1 MEGKMNSTLLDS
13 LRFAENPNASSILSS
28 RLKEM
33 ILSETLPAG
42 FIFPN
47 ELAFCSQLGVGRGTL
62 RDAYK
67 ELEALGFIT
76 RTKRGTYVNDKD
88 TISRSMTLDA
98 TLKAAEFSD
107 LLEFRKM
114 FECGTVRLAAE
125 RASAEDIAAME
136 KSVEGLSSSSEASM
150 QSDFD
155 AAFHMDVARAA
166 HNSIME
172 ASMYS
177 IIGLFRKFIFTSLS
191 GDNGKRSPETRIYRA
206 VWYHEKI
213 LEAIQ
218 ERNPDDAE
226 HYMMEHILDVHTK

>member
-136 KSVEGLSSSSEASM
+136 KSVEGLSSSSEASRSQRRM
-150 QSDFD
+150 ST
-155 AAFHMDVARAA
+155 
-166 HNSIME
+166 
-172 ASMYS
+172 
-177 IIGLFRKFIFTSLS
+177 TSA
-191 GDNGKRSPETRIYRA
+191 P
-206 VWYHEKI
+206 
-213 LEAIQ
+213 
-218 ERNPDDAE
+218 
-226 HYMMEHILDVHTK
+226 